1 MTGSDLDAFFAL
13 AERLADATGPIART
27 YFRGRFS
34 VDDKADS
41 SPVTQADREM
51 EAVMR
56 ELIEDT
62 FPDHGIFGEEYG
74 KTRMDAEWVW
84 VLDPIDGT
92 QGFVTGKPL
101 FGTLIAL
108 TRGGRPVL
116 GVIDAPATG
125 ERWVG
130 GEGRPTT
137 FCGNRVTV
145 RDCDDLGKAWLYT
158 TSPYLFPDGDDAA
171 FERLRLKAKKT
182 NFGTDCYAYGMVAGG
197 WADVVAE
204 SGLKPYDY
212 LALAPV
218 VEGAG
223 GIITDWS
230 GQPLDLESDGRV
242 LASGDRRV
250 HRAALTAL
258 EGGG

>member
-1 MTGSDLDAFFAL
+1 MSGSDLDSFVDL
-13 AERLADATGPIART
+13 AERLADASGPIARS

-41 SPVTQADREM
+41 SPVTQADREI
-51 EAVMR
+51 EATMR
-56 ELIEDT
+56 ALIEET
-62 FPDHGIFGEEYG
+62 FPEHGIFGEEHG
-74 KTRMDAEWVW
+74 QTRMDADYVW

-92 QGFVTGKPL
+92 QGFITGKPL

-108 TRGGRPVL
+108 VHQGRPIL

-130 GEGRPTT
+130 AKGRGTT
-137 FCGNRVTV
+137 FGGKKVEV
-145 RDCDDLGKAWLYT
+145 RACDDLAKAWLYS

-171 FERLRLKAKKT
+171 FDRLRQQTKKT
-182 NFGTDCYAYGMVAGG
+182 NFGTDCYAYGMLAGG
-197 WADVVAE
+197 WTDLVVE
-204 SGLKPYDY
+204 SDLQPYDF

-223 GIITDWS
+223 GIITDWE
-230 GQPLDLESDGRV
+230 GRPLGLDSDGRV
-242 LASGDRRV
+242 LAAGDARM
-250 HRAALTAL
+250 HAAAMAMLGEAA
-258 EGGG
+258 